1 MSETFESK
9 KLTRSQGAFKAARSD
24 VQRLVKE
31 ALVLERQV
39 QNMKNRQLR
48 SSGLG
53 IHEALLVKVKEF
65 IS

>member
-1 MSETFESK
+1 MSETSEPK
-9 KLTRSQGAFKAARSD
+9 KLTRSQNAFKEARSD
-24 VQRLVKE
+24 VQRLVKD

-48 SSGLG
+48 TSGLG
-53 IHEALLVKVKEF
+53 IHEALLVKVKEL